1 MDVPPMIYSGNPL
14 IMTPGIV
21 FFVHIMVPDSVSG
34 VAAGIGRTFIITEG
48 AAENLS
54 AIPPQLHLC

>member
-1 MDVPPMIYSGNPL
+1 MR
-14 IMTPGIV
+14 PGMV
-21 FFVHIMVPDSVSG
+21 FFVHIMVPDSASG
-34 VAAGIGRTFIITEG
+34 VAAGLGRSFLITEG